1 LRLIKGNLIGD
12 QIGGSSMGAICGCGI
27 DAGEAEQM
35 FARDYKCSNCGHIFN
50 KKLIWPGQTMP
61 IISGAVV
68 GYRIAGNSA
77 SIIIRWP
84 IPTIKVRSGN
94 GSVPG
99 IGDRIVDIS
108 VMED

>member
-1 LRLIKGNLIGD
+1 
-12 QIGGSSMGAICGCGI
+12 MCAICGCGI

-35 FARDYKCSNCGHIFN
+35 FARGYKCSNCGHIFN

>member
-1 LRLIKGNLIGD
+1 
-12 QIGGSSMGAICGCGI
+12 
-27 DAGEAEQM
+27 
-35 FARDYKCSNCGHIFN
+35 
-50 KKLIWPGQTMP
+50 MP

-68 GYRIAGNSA
+68 GYRIDGNSA
-77 SIIIRWP
+77 SIIIRRP